1 MKKISFL
8 VFLLLLVSKLI
19 YGQSNSPEVIS
30 TTGDYFENENG
41 SLSFTIGEPIIETL
55 SGSDLIIT
63 QGFQQ
68 SKYKITPVIDILND
82 NIFVKVY
89 PNPTS
94 QFIIV
99 DIRQNNAEKY
109 SLDIINIKGERLFN
123 TQIINEKTI
132 LNLDKYSL
140 SELILRIYNDKNKMI
155 KSFKIIKI

>member
-1 MKKISFL
+1 MKKISFI
-8 VFLLLLVSKLI
+8 VFLLLFASKLI
-19 YGQSNSPEVIS
+19 YSQSNSPEVIS
-30 TTGDYFENENG
+30 TTGNYFENENA

-68 SKYKITPVIDILND
+68 SKYEITPVIDILGD
-82 NIFVKVY
+82 DIFVKVY

-94 QFIIV
+94 QFIII
-99 DIRQNNAEKY
+99 DIGQNNAEKY

-123 TQIINEKTI
+123 TRIGNEKTI

-140 SELILRIYNDKNKMI
+140 SELILRIFNDKNKMI